1 MRDRKWSISKTDFRD
16 FADFADFGQITP
28 SNGQITP
35 SNGLVQGSDMSSE
48 ALLQGKNRS
57 KVSQRH

>member
-16 FADFADFGQITP
+16 FDDFGDFGQIMP

-35 SNGLVQGSDMSSE
+35 SNGLVQGSRIASE
-48 ALLQGKNRS
+48 ALLQNKTPS
-57 KVSQRH
+57 KVSQIY